1 MKKIVI
7 IGAGQLGS
15 RHLQGIAQSK
25 IDISIEVVEPF
36 ESSRNIAKQ
45 RYEEIENNK
54 HVLDINFYDSIDKL
68 SSKIDM
74 VIVATG
80 ADVRTKVVSELLS
93 SKDVDNLI
101 LEKVL
106 FQTIEE
112 YSIMEKLLEKT
123 NTNCWVNHPRR
134 MFPVYKELKE
144 KLKSATQVSYNFQAG
159 DWGLGCNGLH
169 FIDHLAYLTDSSKLT
184 LNNDGLDDKI
194 YDSKRKGF
202 VEFNGLL
209 TGNLDN
215 NTFSLYSNAKDTPS
229 IFTISSDVLIANI
242 DEEAGIIN
250 ISTKENNWN
259 NEVKK
264 EKIIYFQSELSNIL
278 IEDILVNDNCFLPT
292 YKEAMNL
299 HVPYIESLLEH
310 MERMTGQSH
319 KLCPIT

>member
-15 RHLQGIAQSK
+15 RHLQGIAQSE
-25 IDISIEVVEPF
+25 IDISVEVVEPF
-36 ESSRNIAKQ
+36 ENSRETAKQ
-45 RYEEIENNK
+45 RYEEIKNNT
-54 HVLDINFYDSIDKL
+54 HVQDINFYESIDKL

-74 VIVATG
+74 AIVATS
-80 ADVRTKVVSELLS
+80 ADVRMSVVNELLS

-112 YSIMEKLLEKT
+112 YSIVEELLEKT
-123 NTNCWVNHPRR
+123 NTKCWVNHPRR
-134 MFPVYKELKE
+134 MFPVYQELKE

-169 FIDHLAYLTDSSKLT
+169 FIDHLAYLTDSSNLT
-184 LNNDGLDDKI
+184 LKNDGLDKKI
-194 YDSKRKGF
+194 YESKRKGF

-209 TGNLDN
+209 VGKLDN
-215 NTFSLYSNAKDTPS
+215 HSFYLYSNSEVTPS
-229 IFTISSDVLIANI
+229 IFTIVSDVLIANI
-242 DEEAGIIN
+242 DEGAGIIN
-250 ISTKENNWN
+250 ISTKDNNWKS
-259 NEVKK
+259 ETKK
-264 EKIIYFQSELSNIL
+264 EKIVYFQSELSNIL
-278 IEDILVNDNCFLPT
+278 IKDILVDNYCSLPT

-299 HVPYIESLLEH
+299 HIPYIKCLLNH
-310 MERMTGQSH
+310 MENTTGQKH